1 MLKSDDLINKVKLYN
16 KFLNPETLS
25 KAYDFAVKAHEN
37 QKRHSGDPYISHPL
51 AVADILLSLKL
62 DTSTIVTGLLHDT
75 LEDTLTTEND
85 LKDEFGEEVVKL
97 VNGVTKLSKIETYT
111 ENKFQADNFRKLILA
126 MSKDIR
132 VIVVKLA
139 DRLHN
144 MRTLSYLDK
153 DTNIEIH
160 GGVDDIW
167 YDLDKEE
174 LVVVDYKAQSSNTKV
189 ETQAY
194 LESEYHQGYKIQ
206 MDI

>member
-1 MLKSDDLINKVKLYN
+1 MVQNELISKIKSYDPDLNVQLI
-16 KFLNPETLS
+16 E
-25 KAYDFAVKAHEN
+25 KAYDFALSAHKS
-37 QKRHSGDPYISHPL
+37 QRRHSGDPYISHPL

-111 ENKFQADNFRKLILA
+111 ENKFQAENFRKLILA

-132 VIVVKLA
+132 VLLVKLA

-144 MRTLSYLDK
+144 MRTIQFIPEEKRRKRIASE
-153 DTNIEIH
+153 TIEIYAPLAGRLGMH
-160 GGVDDIW
+160 EFKDELE
-167 YDLDKEE
+167 DLSFQI
-174 LVVVDYKAQSSNTKV
+174 LNHSS
-189 ETQAY
+189 Y
-194 LESEYHQGYKIQ
+194 S
-206 MDI
+206 